1 MAAEEIAKRMEAL
14 DFTLNFLVNRI
25 SPDQNRYFRTL
36 LDMYFDLQEKN
47 GSNRRVKGG
56 DIWMHY

>member
-36 LDMYFDLQEKN
+36 LDMYFDLQEKMEAI
-47 GSNRRVKGG
+47 GE
-56 DIWMHY
+56 